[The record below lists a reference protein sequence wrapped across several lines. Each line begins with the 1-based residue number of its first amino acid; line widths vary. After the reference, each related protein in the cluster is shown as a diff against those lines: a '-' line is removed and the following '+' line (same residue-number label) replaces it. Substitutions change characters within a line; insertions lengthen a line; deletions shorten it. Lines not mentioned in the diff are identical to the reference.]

1 MLSLHATRS
10 PITTISPPPPL
21 LPSTLSLPP
30 LSSYRTA
37 QHDSLVV
44 AEQHYVESVAL
55 QGKTSTFCIQNPTR
69 CVCLSMCFA
78 TIILPWLTCLRAL
91 QRTVKLSLSFRS
103 QVHNHK
109 LYSVNLQLLLQATAQ
124 VEANV
129 DVALR
134 LLSPPLPRVSSP
146 TLSRGV
152 VTKLF
157 ASDTRFSTDDGATVL
172 MAFRGIQ
179 ADFPTRQCL
188 QINRTGAST
197 PRCGPFEGWTGGYH
211 VRHIDDHTSSCPLT
225 HGLL

>member
-1 MLSLHATRS
+1 MFVHVFCCHST
-10 PITTISPPPPL
+10 PL
-21 LPSTLSLPP
+21 ADLP
-30 LSSYRTA
+30 
-37 QHDSLVV
+37 
-44 AEQHYVESVAL
+44 
-55 QGKTSTFCIQNPTR
+55 QGASKNCE
-69 CVCLSMCFA
+69 
-78 TIILPWLTCLRAL
+78 IIA
-91 QRTVKLSLSFRS
+91 FIRS

-109 LYSVNLQLLLQATAQ
+109 PYSVKLQLLLQATAQ

-146 TLSRGV
+146 TLSCGV

-157 ASDTRFSTDDGATVL
+157 ASDIRFSTDEGATVL

-197 PRCGPFEGWTGGYH
+197 PCCGPFEGWTC
-211 VRHIDDHTSSCPLT
+211 VTLT
-225 HGLL
+225 IILLHAL

>member
-1 MLSLHATRS
+1 MRVFVHVFCCHST
-10 PITTISPPPPL
+10 PL
-21 LPSTLSLPP
+21 ADLPQEASKNC
-30 LSSYRTA
+30 
-37 QHDSLVV
+37 
-44 AEQHYVESVAL
+44 E
-55 QGKTSTFCIQNPTR
+55 
-69 CVCLSMCFA
+69 
-78 TIILPWLTCLRAL
+78 IIA
-91 QRTVKLSLSFRS
+91 FIRS
-103 QVHNHK
+103 QVHDHK

-146 TLSRGV
+146 ILSCGV

-157 ASDTRFSTDDGATVL
+157 ASDAPFSTDDGATAL

-179 ADFPTRQCL
+179 ADFSTRRCS
-188 QINRTGAST
+188 QIDRTGAST
-197 PRCGPFEGWTGGYH
+197 PCCGPFEGWTRGYH